1 MTALNPPMT
10 EIEEDH
16 LLEYRDPRL
25 LFLRAEQVALA
36 LLELTNPKNDISHPQ
51 ARHWLADEL
60 CTTLD
65 LLAALSGDGNAPGW
79 MQKETVG

>member
-1 MTALNPPMT
+1 MTALNPPIT

-25 LFLRAEQVALA
+25 LFHRAEQVALA

-60 CTTLD
+60 CMTLD
-65 LLAALSGDGNAPGW
+65 RLGEIAGLMPGGGLS
-79 MQKETVG
+79 

>member
-1 MTALNPPMT
+1 MSALTPPMT

-16 LLEYRDPRL
+16 VLAYRDPHL
-25 LFLRAEQVALA
+25 LFKRAEQVALA

-60 CTTLD
+60 CMTLD
-65 LLAALSGDGNAPGW
+65 RLGEIAGFHARRGLS
-79 MQKETVG
+79 